1 MSQLKNLLQAWRSV
15 RLPWRRTSLAGKDH
29 FGNSYFEKHE
39 KEAMVGR
46 KGRTSEIRK
55 SRTSRK
61 MGFLVTSGYTGHR
74 PSGSFGSHATAP
86 SEELN
91 RVYPRRWVELTTDA
105 DHYSQYDVNRV
116 PVQWQSWLRHTR
128 FDAPSDEEIARA
140 DARRELIK
148 QRAKELD
155 LEWSRA
161 KPLDEPQH
169 YQPPPSPA
177 ASSTSTVAT
186 ERAYSRPRSAPTTVG
201 RTHETAPEA
210 PHSTTTASPKG
221 HTYEPTAW
229 KATPRR

>member
-39 KEAMVGR
+39 KEAMVG
-46 KGRTSEIRK
+46 
-55 SRTSRK
+55 
-61 MGFLVTSGYTGHR
+61 Y
-74 PSGSFGSHATAP
+74 
-86 SEELN
+86 